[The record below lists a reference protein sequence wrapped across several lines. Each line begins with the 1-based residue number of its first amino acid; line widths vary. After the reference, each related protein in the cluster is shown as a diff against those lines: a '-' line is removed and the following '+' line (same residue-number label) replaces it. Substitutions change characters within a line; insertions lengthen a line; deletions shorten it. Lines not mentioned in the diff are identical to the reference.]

1 MKTLRSFSILC
12 FLLLLGFSA
21 CKKRAS
27 LPNEISSAEA
37 QRIALAGATEA
48 QNVRF
53 ADRYELVGAAT
64 RFTMDG
70 VVLETAWKSLK
81 KQRRECLVPVHLV
94 DKEGKILAQA
104 DYRQSEGEVPEG
116 IFWREETTIPYEKF
130 DGASAIGIGL
140 LESGD
145 KWLVADRGPLDMG
158 NRRLLLPIPAKL
170 PEYAKGVPYAGFLE
184 AANCKEIVGWVWK
197 KGQPDGVV
205 KVDICDDDNVLQTV
219 EASEFRDDLAKNA
232 IGTGKHGFRIPTPA
246 QLKDGQPHI
255 IRVRVVGT
263 PLELRKSGRSL
274 TCK

>member
-1 MKTLRSFSILC
+1 MKTLYHFSIIC
-12 FLLLLGFSA
+12 FLLLIGISG
-21 CKKRAS
+21 CKQRAP
-27 LPNEISSAEA
+27 LPNEISFAEA
-37 QRIALAGATEA
+37 QRIALGGASEA

-53 ADRYELVGAAT
+53 DDRYELVGAAT
-64 RFTMDG
+64 RFSMDG
-70 VVLETAWKSLK
+70 IVLETAWKSLK
-81 KQRRECLVPVHLV
+81 KQRRECLVPVHLT

-140 LESGD
+140 LESAD
-145 KWLVADRGPLDMG
+145 KWLIADRGSRDMG

-170 PEYAKGVPYAGFLE
+170 PDYAKGVAFTGFLE

-197 KGQPDGVV
+197 KAQPDGVV
-205 KVDICDDDNVLQTV
+205 KVDICDDDTVLQTV
-219 EASEFRDDLAKNA
+219 DASELRDDLVKNG
-232 IGTGKHGFRIPTPA
+232 IGTGKYGFRVPTPA

-255 IRVRVVGT
+255 VRVRVAGT
-263 PLELRKSGRSL
+263 PLELRKSGRPL